1 MEMNKEN
8 FEKLLNQIKASGK
21 PATEW
26 FGKYTHDILMH
37 PDNWWEALAVCEY
50 ALDSKEDEKQIA
62 EFFHLFMDGVLNRRL
77 GDSAFRNTSDLLDFL
92 LFLTGALQQEFSHGG

>member
-37 PDNWWEALAVCEY
+37 PDNWWEALAVNSRI
-50 ALDSKEDEKQIA
+50 LSPHISG
-62 EFFHLFMDGVLNRRL
+62 L
-77 GDSAFRNTSDLLDFL
+77 
-92 LFLTGALQQEFSHGG
+92 

>member
-1 MEMNKEN
+1 MNKA
-8 FEKLLNQIKASGK
+8 FERCFVVSIVYTLRSVPYKIKASGK

-50 ALDSKEDEKQIA
+50 AIVKK
-62 EFFHLFMDGVLNRRL
+62 M
-77 GDSAFRNTSDLLDFL
+77 RNK
-92 LFLTGALQQEFSHGG
+92 

>member
-37 PDNWWEALAVCEY
+37 PDNRWEALAVCE
-50 ALDSKEDEKQIA
+50 
-62 EFFHLFMDGVLNRRL
+62 
-77 GDSAFRNTSDLLDFL
+77 
-92 LFLTGALQQEFSHGG
+92 

>member
-8 FEKLLNQIKASGK
+8 FNKLLSQIKASGT

-26 FGKYTHDILMH
+26 FDKYTHEILMH

-62 EFFHLFMDGVLNRRL
+62 EFFHHNISSL
-77 GDSAFRNTSDLLDFL
+77 
-92 LFLTGALQQEFSHGG
+92 